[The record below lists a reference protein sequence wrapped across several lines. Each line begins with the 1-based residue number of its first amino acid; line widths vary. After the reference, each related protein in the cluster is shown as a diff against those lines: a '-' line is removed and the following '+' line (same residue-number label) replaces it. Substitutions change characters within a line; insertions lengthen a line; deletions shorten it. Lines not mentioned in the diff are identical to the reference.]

1 MKIII
6 VCLLVI
12 AAVTVEPF
20 LNIDADLKDPWY
32 TEIVPMIVA
41 IAATV
46 ILVEF
51 RSLVLGI

>member
-20 LNIDADLKDPWY
+20 LNSDADLKDSWY
-32 TEIVPMIVA
+32 TEAVPIIVS

-46 ILVEF
+46 ISATLG
-51 RSLVLGI
+51 SLVLGI

>member
-1 MKIII
+1 MKVII

-20 LNIDADLKDPWY
+20 LNIDADLKDPWH

-51 RSLVLGI
+51 RTLVLGI